1 MRYITL
7 VWHLFII
14 TVALYIVRPVEA
26 FYMAT
31 ICACK
36 AFVDKFVRVLLVK
49 DGWKALGLYR
59 EAFNKFKGDQN

>member
-1 MRYITL
+1 MRYVTL

-14 TVALYIVRPVEA
+14 TVALYIVRPIEA

-36 AFVDKFVRVLLVK
+36 AFVDKFVRVWAK
-49 DGWKALGLYR
+49 EGWKALDLYN
-59 EAFNKFKGDQN
+59 EAFNKFKG